1 MRRNSFECLTSDLD
15 VRPLLRSIETHSS
28 LWQQITARQTTPG
41 TPHVDTQTIFLRWSA
56 DQSVLAAFNDLESV
70 DYPALMALPE
80 ARSLF
85 AQAVESA
92 RATHL
97 ARAIIVSL
105 KPGGRITPHA
115 DEGAYADHYERF
127 HLVLQSD
134 HGNLFHVA
142 EPDNPHIYTTA
153 EMQPGQLWW
162 FNHKRTHWVE
172 NYSNRERVHLIMDMV
187 APAYRTERGQ

>member
-1 MRRNSFECLTSDLD
+1 MRRNNFECLISDLD

-28 LWQQITARQTTPG
+28 LWQQITARQTVPG

-56 DQSVLAAFNDLESV
+56 AQTIEAAFNDLDAV
-70 DYPALMALPE
+70 DYPALMDLPE
-80 ARSLF
+80 ARPLLGES
-85 AQAVESA
+85 VEAA
-92 RATHL
+92 RAHTL
-97 ARAIIVSL
+97 GRAIIVSL

-127 HLVLQSD
+127 HLCLQSD

-142 EPDNPHIYTTA
+142 DPANPHIYTTA
-153 EMQPGQLWW
+153 EMKPGQLWW

-172 NYSNRERVHLIMDMV
+172 NHSNRERIHLIMDMV
-187 APAYRTERGQ
+187 APAYRTERGT